1 MDKKIGL
8 FWLRDDFRFTKNNG
22 LFEAATNH
30 DQVVVFY
37 LYKEN
42 IYKDQEAQKWWLSR
56 SLLNFKK
63 QLIDLNI
70 NLEVIETNSFKIFFD
85 TLIKKKDFTIY
96 WNKVY
101 EPDYL
106 KFDEYLLNIFKD
118 KKIHHK
124 RFKGNSLN
132 EIDEIKK
139 GDGTPFKVFTP
150 FWRAAEKYYIE
161 KIPSRKK
168 IIKKCKKKINYFK
181 NCIEVEKILPNKDW
195 FKNFEK
201 IWAPEE
207 QIALKELQKFIK
219 ERIIDYSEGRNFPSI
234 AGTSKLSPFIKFGQL
249 HVETIWN
256 ECLKKKSKNI
266 GISKFLAEIGWREFN
281 HSLINH
287 FPHMLKNNYSKKF
300 DKFPWEKNSK
310 FLKAWKK
317 GLTGYPIVDA
327 GMRELY
333 STGWMHNRVRMIV
346 GSFLV
351 KHLLIDWKDGEKY
364 FRNCLLDY
372 SPASNV
378 AGWQWVAGSGA
389 DAAPYFRIFNPI
401 LQGEKF
407 DKDGEYVKKW
417 VPELKYLPK
426 KFIHKPWEF
435 NDGKFKLGI
444 DYPNPI
450 VKHEEARVKA
460 LNAFK
465 KI

>member
-8 FWLRDDFRFTKNNG
+8 FWLRDDFRFTKNKG
-22 LFEAATNH
+22 LIEATINH

-37 LYKEN
+37 LYKK
-42 IYKDQEAQKWWLSR
+42 ITYKEREAQKWWLSK
-56 SLLNFKK
+56 SLSNFQKK
-63 QLIDLNI
+63 LDHLNI
-70 NLEVIETNSFKIFFD
+70 NLEIIETDSFKNFFD
-85 TLIKKKDFTIY
+85 KLIKKKDIAIY
-96 WNKVY
+96 WNTVY

-106 KFDEYLLNIFKD
+106 KFDDYLFSNFKNKNIQ
-118 KKIHHK
+118 HK
-124 RFKGNSLN
+124 RFKGNALN
-132 EIDEIKK
+132 EINEIKK
-139 GDGTPFKVFTP
+139 NDGTPFKVFTH
-150 FWRAAEKYYIE
+150 FWRTAEKKYIE
-161 KIPSRKK
+161 KIPSKDK
-168 IIKKCKKKINYFK
+168 LIKKCKKKINYFK
-181 NCIEVEKILPNKDW
+181 NCIEPKKILPKQNW
-195 FKNFEK
+195 FNNFEK
-201 IWAPEE
+201 IWNPDE
-207 QIALKELQKFIK
+207 QNALKELQIFIK
-219 ERIIDYSEGRNFPSI
+219 DRITNYSEGRNFPNI
-234 AGTSKLSPFIKFGQL
+234 DGTSKLSPFIKFGQL
-249 HVETIWN
+249 HVETIWI
-256 ECLKKKSKNI
+256 ECIKKKSKTI
-266 GISKFLAEIGWREFN
+266 GTLKFLAEIGWREFN

-287 FPHMLKNNYSKKF
+287 FPNMLKNNYSKKF

-310 FLKAWKK
+310 FLDAWKK

-372 SPASNV
+372 SPANNV

-407 DKDGEYVKKW
+407 DKEGEYVKKW
-417 VPELKYLPK
+417 VPELKSLSK
-426 KFIHKPWEF
+426 KFIHKPWEL
-435 NDGKFKLGI
+435 NDEKFKLGR
-444 DYPNPI
+444 DYPFPI